1 MINNVDAR
9 TLKAWLQDGDE
20 LALLD
25 AQEAGQYGEGHLFL
39 ATSVP
44 YSRLEADI
52 ERLAP
57 RKGVRLV
64 LCDDGQSGVAERAAK
79 RAAALGYDDIHL
91 LDGGTQAWKA
101 AGFVLYKGV
110 NVPSKTF
117 GELLDETS
125 PTPSVTAQE
134 LQRMKDAGEPLIQL
148 DGRPW
153 AEYRK
158 MSIPGAACCPNGE
171 LPLRVIELARDPGI
185 PVIVNCAG
193 RTRSILGAQTLMA
206 MGLPNP
212 VYALEDG
219 AQGWT
224 LAGFELDRGASRR
237 YEPLPDAQALTVLQ
251 QQADALMRRHGIAAV
266 DARQVQLWLNEE
278 ARTTYLLDVRT
289 AEEYAEGHIPGSIHA
304 PGGQLVQATDHWVA
318 VRNARIVL
326 IDGDGEQV
334 RAPMIASW
342 LKQMGHDASVLA
354 GPAEALR
361 SGPSPARAG
370 SVLPALASITPA
382 EVARLQTEGG
392 CRLID
397 LRASMSHR
405 EGHIPGSVWSIRPR
419 LAGLA
424 PGKGAVVL
432 IADDTLVARAAAVDL
447 MEAGGPAPLLLEG
460 GFGAW
465 DAAGLQVVTTPAHP
479 PDSDCIDYLF
489 FVHDRH
495 TGNLESARNYL
506 AWEHQ
511 LVAQMDE
518 QERSVFARLRATA
531 GD

>member
-1 MINNVDAR
+1 MQKIIDAI
-9 TLKAWLQDGDE
+9 TLKAWLQDGGE
-20 LALLD
+20 LALID
-25 AQEAGQYGEGHLFL
+25 VQEAGQYGEGHLFL

-57 RKGVRLV
+57 RKGVRMV
-64 LCDDGQSGVAERAAK
+64 LCDDGESHVAERAAK
-79 RAAALGYDDIHL
+79 RAAALGYDNLFL
-91 LDGGTQAWKA
+91 LVGGTQAWRD
-101 AGFVLYKGV
+101 AGYVIYKGV

-125 PTPSVTAQE
+125 PTPSVTAKE

-171 LPLRVIELARDPGI
+171 LPLRVLELAKNPSL

-219 AQGWT
+219 TQGWT
-224 LAGFELDRGASRR
+224 LAGYTLDRGASRQ
-237 YEPLPDAQALTVLQ
+237 YDPLPNEQELAQLQ
-251 QQADALMRRHGIAAV
+251 RHTAALMHRHGIAAV
-266 DARQVQLWLNEE
+266 TAQQVQSWLDDVS
-278 ARTTYLLDVRT
+278 RSTYLLDVRT
-289 AEEYAEGHIPGSIHA
+289 AEEYAAGHVPGSLHA
-304 PGGQLVQATDHWVA
+304 PGGQLVQATDQWVG

-326 IDGDGEQV
+326 IDGLIGDKREQV

-342 LKQMGHDASVLA
+342 LKQMGHDASVLVGSA
-354 GPAEALR
+354 GDLRGASHSNKADDVLPRLR
-361 SGPSPARAG
+361 SLTPTDVASMQKDG
-370 SVLPALASITPA
+370 ALI
-382 EVARLQTEGG
+382 
-392 CRLID
+392 ID
-397 LRASMSHR
+397 LRASTEYR
-405 EGHIPGSVWSIRPR
+405 RGHIPGSVWSIRPQIAAYAR
-419 LAGLA
+419 LEKPIVLLA
-424 PGKGAVVL
+424 DEEVVMFS
-432 IADDTLVARAAAVDL
+432 AAVDL
-447 MEAGGPAPLLLEG
+447 LEAGWKDIATLEG
-460 GFGAW
+460 GCSAW
-465 DAAGLQVVTTPAHP
+465 EAAGLQVVTTPAHP
-479 PDSDCIDYLF
+479 PDGECIDYLF

-495 TGNLESARNYL
+495 AGNRESMRAYL

-511 LVAQMDE
+511 LVGQMDE
-518 QERSVFARLRATA
+518 QERAVFARLQT
-531 GD
+531 